1 MKQLFRRLTALVP
14 IVPALASFVYQSSEC
29 SASNSNHFKF
39 GEKMIPH
46 PSKAD
51 KGGEDASFV
60 SGNILAVADGVGGWN
75 EYGVDPAIYSRQLC
89 KNIQVLAISKVMSF
103 LKNPK
108 SIIKK
113 AWEDNKHDGSSTLV
127 VVSLPQD
134 ENAIYTSYVGDS
146 GYCIL
151 RQEGPKSYQLI
162 YESQPQQRRF
172 NYPYQLGWGRN
183 GDHPD
188 VALESKHDVKDGDLV
203 ILGTD
208 GLFDNMRPTD
218 IASLVNSHLQ
228 SNRLD
233 EQAIATLIA
242 EKTYQLSLDSK
253 HNSPFAVEASK
264 SGIFYRGGK
273 SDDITVVVGRVMLS
287 QSNQQSTPTR
297 DR

>member
-1 MKQLFRRLTALVP
+1 MRQMFQRLAALVP
-14 IVPALASFVYQSSEC
+14 IVPAVGSFVYQTTEC
-29 SASNSNHFKF
+29 SDPKSNHFKF

-46 PSKAD
+46 PTKID

-60 SGNILAVADGVGGWN
+60 SGNILSVADGVGGWN
-75 EYGVDPAIYSRQLC
+75 EYGVDPALYSRQLC

-108 SIIKK
+108 SIIRK

-127 VVSLPQD
+127 VVTLPPD

-151 RQEGPKSYQLI
+151 REQSPSTYRLI
-162 YESQPQQRRF
+162 YESPPQQRRF
-172 NYPYQLGWGRN
+172 NYPFQLGWGRN

-188 VALESKHDVKDGDLV
+188 VALDSKHEVKHGDLV

-208 GLFDNMRPTD
+208 GLFDNLKATD
-218 IASLVNSHLQ
+218 IATLINEHLK

-233 EQAIATLIA
+233 EQKVATVIA
-242 EKTYQLSLDSK
+242 EHTYRLSLDPK
-253 HNSPFAVEASK
+253 HRSPFAEEASK
-264 SGIFYRGGK
+264 SGVFYRGGK
-273 SDDITVVVGRVMLS
+273 SDDITVVVGRVHLS
-287 QSNQQSTPTR
+287 TERPSA
-297 DR
+297 